1 MGALPGLLVW
11 TCLAAA
17 LCACEPRKPGEPK
30 PPQPKVDFIHERS
43 TS

>member
-1 MGALPGLLVW
+1 MMNMLGILL
-11 TCLAAA
+11 LAAA

-30 PPQPKVDFIHERS
+30 PPIPKVDFTHQRS